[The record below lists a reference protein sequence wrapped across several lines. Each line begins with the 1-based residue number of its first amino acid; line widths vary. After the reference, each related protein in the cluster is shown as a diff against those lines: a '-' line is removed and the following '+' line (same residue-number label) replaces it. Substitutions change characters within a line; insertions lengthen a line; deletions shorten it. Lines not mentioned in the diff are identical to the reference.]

1 MAASCSGEQFPEPRT
16 AQSARR
22 AHGNVPRAMAKLT
35 GKDLRAPHGDRTAV
49 RCPRQDA
56 GVNVA
61 EWTNKRTGWSRV
73 AAGACGGGC
82 RQDLGGSGEGE
93 HRWKGSW
100 APLTEDWD
108 PQPWRGRSGF
118 VRYPDGGRGR
128 GALLYSQGSAD
139 WEKSVA
145 ASRDDHGGEN
155 GARFARLV
163 QRTSI
168 CW

>member
-1 MAASCSGEQFPEPRT
+1 MACFFSQRIQRFLRFFTTAPTTRT
-16 AQSARR
+16 AGRNGTDGVLLAVGPEESTVTGSSPTSTTDGSSTARR
-22 AHGNVPRAMAKLT
+22 RLGIWRP
-35 GKDLRAPHGDRTAV
+35 
-49 RCPRQDA
+49 
-56 GVNVA
+56 
-61 EWTNKRTGWSRV
+61 
-73 AAGACGGGC
+73 
-82 RQDLGGSGEGE
+82 DLGGSGASE
-93 HRWKGSW
+93 HRWKGAR
-100 APLTEDWD
+100 APIAGDRNPRPCMLGLGLRVNLMEE
-108 PQPWRGRSGF
+108 
-118 VRYPDGGRGR
+118 RGR

>member
-1 MAASCSGEQFPEPRT
+1 
-16 AQSARR
+16 
-22 AHGNVPRAMAKLT
+22 
-35 GKDLRAPHGDRTAV
+35 
-49 RCPRQDA
+49 
-56 GVNVA
+56 VNVA

-139 WEKSVA
+139 FGDPIPPAGSDSIGGVPVTTRYRRILLRGAQSKEEGDDRVAPSV
-145 ASRDDHGGEN
+145 RHQTR
-155 GARFARLV
+155 ARG
-163 QRTSI
+163 
-168 CW
+168 